1 MKDSFFRKA
10 SIEKISS
17 PEQLNDYIKVSNPS
31 VWVILGA
38 MIILLSSVCVW
49 GFYGSLNTV
58 ISINGI
64 VKDGILTCYID
75 EKDIDKI
82 KEGMLVKVGDFDGKI
97 NFIESVPKSKKT
109 LEGELDEY
117 QAYKLSLKEWNYK
130 LLIDAAQV
138 EDGIHPASI
147 VLEAV
152 KPMSFILN

>member
-1 MKDSFFRKA
+1 MKESFFRKA
-10 SIEKISS
+10 SIDKISS

-31 VWVILGA
+31 VWVILSA
-38 MIILLSSVCVW
+38 MIILLSSVCIW
-49 GFYGSLNTV
+49 GVYGRLNTV
-58 ISINGI
+58 ISVNGI
-64 VKDGILTCYID
+64 AKDGILTCYIE

-82 KEGMLVKVGDFDGKI
+82 KEGMLVKIGDFDGKI
-97 NFIESVPKSKKT
+97 NFIERVPKSKKM

-138 EDGIHPASI
+138 EDGIHKASI
-147 VLEAV
+147 VLESV